1 MITYPSNQSIIITR
15 TPLRISLGGGGT
27 DLKSYYEKRGGF
39 FISAA
44 INKYIY
50 ITLHDTFEDGLI
62 IKYSKMEKVARV
74 SEIQNDIIRE
84 SLKLHQLDN
93 RIEINSIANIPS
105 GTGLGSSGSFGV
117 GLLKA
122 IYAKKRMP
130 VSQLQL
136 AEESTRI
143 QADILKRPIGKQDQ
157 YIAAFG
163 GITCFE
169 VDKKGNTTVTPLR
182 INHETLHKL
191 EDNLIMFFTGF
202 SRSADTLLKD
212 QHDRSK
218 NSKSDMIKNLDFTKK
233 LGYESKEA
241 LESGDLRRFGEL
253 MHVHWEHKRER
264 SKGMTNPDID
274 RWYNLARKNGAV
286 GGKLIGAGGGG
297 FLMFYTE
304 NTERLRIAMRKE
316 GLREVRFKFDFEG
329 SKVMVQEE

>member
-1 MITYPSNQSIIITR
+1 MTIYPSSQSIIITR

-27 DLKSYYEKRGGF
+27 DLRSYYEKRGGF

-84 SLKLHQLDN
+84 TLKLHALDN
-93 RIEINSIANIPS
+93 RLEINSIANIPT

-122 IYAKKRMP
+122 IYAKKRVP
-130 VSQLQL
+130 VSQLQV

-182 INHETLHKL
+182 IDQETLHKL
-191 EDNLIMFFTGF
+191 EDNLLVFFTGF
-202 SRSADTLLKD
+202 SRSADVLLKD
-212 QHDRSK
+212 QNEKSRS
-218 NSKSDMIKNLDFTKK
+218 NNNEMLKNLDFIKR
-233 LGYESKEA
+233 LGYDSKEA
-241 LESGDLRRFGEL
+241 LETGDLKRFGEL
-253 MHVHWEHKRER
+253 MHVHWEHKRKR
-264 SKGMTNPDID
+264 SKGMSNPDID
-274 RWYNLARKNGAV
+274 RWYELARKNGTL
-286 GGKLIGAGGGG
+286 GGKIIGAGGGG

-304 NTERLRIAMRKE
+304 EPERLRIAMRKE
-316 GLREVRFKFDFEG
+316 GLSEVRFKFDFEG
-329 SKVMVQEE
+329 SKVIVQD

>member
-1 MITYPSNQSIIITR
+1 MTIYPSSQSIIITR

-27 DLKSYYEKRGGF
+27 DLRSYYEKRGGF

-84 SLKLHQLDN
+84 TLKLHALDN
-93 RIEINSIANIPS
+93 RLEINSIANIPT

-122 IYAKKRMP
+122 IYAKKRVP
-130 VSQLQL
+130 VSQLQV

-182 INHETLHKL
+182 IDQETLHKL
-191 EDNLIMFFTGF
+191 EDNLLVFFTGF
-202 SRSADTLLKD
+202 SRSADVLLKD
-212 QHDRSK
+212 QNEKSRS
-218 NSKSDMIKNLDFTKK
+218 NNNEMLKNLDFIKR
-233 LGYESKEA
+233 LGYDSKEA
-241 LESGDLRRFGEL
+241 LETGDLKRFGEL
-253 MHVHWEHKRER
+253 MHMHWEHKRKR
-264 SKGMTNPDID
+264 SKGMSNPDID
-274 RWYNLARKNGAV
+274 RWYELARKNGTL
-286 GGKLIGAGGGG
+286 GGKIIGAGGGG

-304 NTERLRIAMRKE
+304 EPERLRIAMRKE
-316 GLREVRFKFDFEG
+316 GLSEVRFKFDFEG
-329 SKVMVQEE
+329 SKVIVQD